1 MLISKIFSYNRFYLS
16 SSAKIRINIEC
27 CVKAVANSVFLLR
40 VILRGVRR
48 SFEQTKLLALSF
60 GTFCFIHYLC
70 LDKKKC
76 LLSAKLSLR
85 SGIKILYMINERT
98 NEQLDLAW
106 QFVERT
112 GVNVFLTGKA
122 GTGKTTF
129 LRRLKERSPKRMV
142 VVAPTG
148 VAAINAGGVTI
159 HSFFQFPLAPYIP
172 GGSFNTKDEKF
183 RFSKEKKNII
193 RTLDLLVIDEIS
205 MVRADLLDQID
216 AVLRLHKDRHR
227 PFGGVQLL
235 MIGDL
240 SQLAPVVKDSEWT
253 LLREYYRT
261 PYFFG
266 SHALQQTQHV
276 TIELT
281 HIYRQ
286 TDHAFIHILNEVR
299 ENRLTPENLARLNS
313 RVAASGKIKDESG
326 KSVNEGSHPEDNCRL
341 SSLNFS
347 LDEGTIRLTTH
358 NATAN
363 RYNEECMDALKGVRF
378 TFRADVTGTFPES
391 SYPAEEKLVLKKGCQ
406 VMFLKND
413 SQGSRYYNGKL
424 GIVSAIDAEH
434 IRVRGIDDGEEIEVE
449 PDVWTNARYV
459 IDKET
464 KEIREEIEGEFRQYP
479 LRLAWAIT
487 VHKSQGLTFDRAVLD
502 VNASFA
508 SGQVY
513 VALSRCRTLEGLVL
527 TAPLLPSSVRT
538 DAVVTDYMNVE
549 LEQAQHTAGHLTTFE
564 RDYYLAML
572 TELFSFKTLEADFH
586 RMLRLIDE
594 HLYKVYP
601 LLLKEYKQSDE
612 RLAGEVTAVSATFYR
627 QYVALVME
635 SADYT
640 SDSHLAE
647 RIRKAAVYFRDK
659 LNDLIRPLV
668 ERAALDS
675 DNREVKERLTEA
687 TYNLKQ
693 SFAQKIH
700 LLTRVVDNGFSV
712 SAYLKD
718 KAIGLLSADTT
729 TKRERKRGKVDEKID
744 VDRNADIRHPRLFH
758 KLRAWRSKRADELGR
773 PVYGVLT
780 QKALIGIVNE
790 LPTSGRELLRM
801 PGFGKKSLE
810 MFGREILAIVEDY
823 IENDLSPIP

>member
-1 MLISKIFSYNRFYLS
+1 MNKEHS
-16 SSAKIRINIEC
+16 
-27 CVKAVANSVFLLR
+27 
-40 VILRGVRR
+40 
-48 SFEQTKLLALSF
+48 
-60 GTFCFIHYLC
+60 
-70 LDKKKC
+70 
-76 LLSAKLSLR
+76 
-85 SGIKILYMINERT
+85 

-172 GGSFNTKDEKF
+172 GGSFNAKDEKY

-240 SQLAPVVKDSEWT
+240 SQLAPVVKDSEWS
-253 LLREYYRT
+253 LLREYYNT

-266 SHALQQTQHV
+266 SHALQQTRHV

-286 TDHAFIHILNEVR
+286 TDHSFINILNEVR
-299 ENRLTPENLARLNS
+299 ENHLTAENLARLNE
-313 RVAASGKIKDESG
+313 RVI
-326 KSVNEGSHPEDNCRL
+326 EGGHRGGQHNSEI
-341 SSLNFS
+341 
-347 LDEGTIRLTTH
+347 DEGTIRLTTH

-363 RYNEECMDALKGVRF
+363 RYNEERMDELKGIRF
-378 TFRADVTGTFPES
+378 SFQAQVTGTFPES
-391 SYPAEEKLVLKKGCQ
+391 SFPAEEKLVLKKGCQ

-424 GIVSAIDAEH
+424 GIVSSIDAER
-434 IRVRGIDDGEEIEVE
+434 ICVRGFDDGEEIEVE
-449 PDVWTNARYV
+449 PNVWTNARYV
-459 IDKET
+459 IDKES

-487 VHKSQGLTFDRAVLD
+487 VHKCQGLTFDRAVLD
-502 VNASFA
+502 VNAAFA
-508 SGQVY
+508 AGQVY
-513 VALSRCRTLEGLVL
+513 VALSRCRSLEGLVL
-527 TAPLLPSSVRT
+527 TAPLSPLSVKT
-538 DAVVTDYMNVE
+538 DALVTNYMNVE
-549 LEQAQHTAGHLTTFE
+549 LEQAQHTTGHLSSLE

-572 TELFSFKTLEADFH
+572 TELFSFKTLETDFH

-594 HLYKVYP
+594 HLYKIYP
-601 LLLKEYKQSDE
+601 LLLKEYKQAEE
-612 RLAGEVTAVSATFYR
+612 RMAKEITAVSTTFYR
-627 QYVALVME
+627 QYAAIVME
-635 SADYT
+635 SADYAT
-640 SDSHLAE
+640 DKLLAE
-647 RIRKAAVYFRDK
+647 RIHKAASYFLERLDEF
-659 LNDLIRPLV
+659 IAPLT
-668 ERAALDS
+668 ERATLDS

-687 TYNLKQ
+687 TFNLKQ
-693 SFAQKIH
+693 SVSQKRY
-700 LLTRVVDNGFSV
+700 LLARVAENGFSV
-712 SAYLKD
+712 STYLKD
-718 KAIGLLSADTT
+718 KALGLLRAEQPA
-729 TKRERKRGKVDEKID
+729 KRERKKNATSEKIE
-744 VDRNADIRHPRLFH
+744 VPPNTDIRHPRLFH
-758 KLRAWRSKRADELGR
+758 KLRAWRNERAKELGR

-780 QKALIGIVNE
+780 QKALISITNE
-790 LPTSGRELLRM
+790 LPISGRELLRM

-810 MFGREILAIVEDY
+810 IFGREILAIVQEYLD
-823 IENDLSPIP
+823 DGMQP

>member
-1 MLISKIFSYNRFYLS
+1 MDYSYLYGMNEMS
-16 SSAKIRINIEC
+16 INTE
-27 CVKAVANSVFLLR
+27 
-40 VILRGVRR
+40 
-48 SFEQTKLLALSF
+48 
-60 GTFCFIHYLC
+60 
-70 LDKKKC
+70 
-76 LLSAKLSLR
+76 
-85 SGIKILYMINERT
+85 
-98 NEQLDLAW
+98 LDLAW

-172 GGSFNTKDEKF
+172 GGSFNAKDEKY

-240 SQLAPVVKDSEWT
+240 SQLAPVVKDDEWT

-276 TIELT
+276 TIELQ
-281 HIYRQ
+281 HVYRQ
-286 TDHAFIHILNEVR
+286 TDHTFINILNEVR
-299 ENRLTPENLARLNS
+299 ENRLTPASLALLNS
-313 RVAASGKIKDESG
+313 RVMSTGKI
-326 KSVNEGSHPEDNCRL
+326 GSAEAELGELENPY
-341 SSLNFS
+341 
-347 LDEGTIRLTTH
+347 IRLTTH

-363 RYNEECMDALKGVRF
+363 RYNEERMNALKSIRF
-378 TFRADVTGTFPES
+378 SFKAKVVGTFPES
-391 SYPAEEKLVLKKGCQ
+391 SYPAEETLVLKEGCQ

-424 GIVSAIDAEH
+424 GIVSSVDASK
-434 IRVRGIDDGEEIEVE
+434 ICVRGIEDNVIVEVE
-449 PDVWTNARYV
+449 PEVWTNARYV
-459 IDKET
+459 IDKDT

-487 VHKSQGLTFDRAVLD
+487 VHKSQGLTFDHAVLD
-502 VNASFA
+502 VNAAFA
-508 SGQVY
+508 AGQVY
-513 VALSRCRTLEGLVL
+513 VALSRCRSLEGLVL
-527 TAPLLPSSVRT
+527 TAPLNIASVRT
-538 DAVVTDYMNVE
+538 DVAVTDYMNAE
-549 LEQAQHTAGHLTTFE
+549 LAQARHTANLFDTFE

-572 TELFSFKTLEADFH
+572 TELFDFKTLEWDFH
-586 RMLRLIDE
+586 RVLRLLDE

-601 LLLKEYKQSDE
+601 LLLKMYKQTDE
-612 RLAGEVTAVSATFYR
+612 QFAREITAVSATFYR
-627 QYVALVME
+627 QYAALITQ
-635 SADYT
+635 SDAYD
-640 SDSHLAE
+640 SDSHLAD
-647 RIRKAAVYFRDK
+647 RVHKAAVYFADRLEVQLK
-659 LNDLIRPLV
+659 PII
-668 ERAALDS
+668 ERTQLES
-675 DNREVKERLTEA
+675 DNQEVQERITEA
-687 TYNLKQ
+687 VYAFSQ
-693 SFAQKIH
+693 SFAQKTY
-700 LLTRVVDNGFSV
+700 LLQRVVAGGFSV
-712 SAYLKD
+712 SSYLKD
-718 KAIGLLSADTT
+718 KALGLLSVEQSG
-729 TKRERKRGKVDEKID
+729 KRKKKSATQEKIE
-744 VDRNADIRHPRLFH
+744 VDRNSDIRHPKLFH
-758 KLRAWRSKRADELGR
+758 ALRKWRAMRAEELGR

-780 QKALIGIVNE
+780 QKALIGITNE
-790 LPTSGRELLRM
+790 LPISGKELLRM

-810 MFGREILAIVEDY
+810 MFGKEILAIVQEY
-823 IENDLSPIP
+823 MENNPV

>member
-1 MLISKIFSYNRFYLS
+1 MSW
-16 SSAKIRINIEC
+16 
-27 CVKAVANSVFLLR
+27 
-40 VILRGVRR
+40 G
-48 SFEQTKLLALSF
+48 
-60 GTFCFIHYLC
+60 
-70 LDKKKC
+70 LD
-76 LLSAKLSLR
+76 
-85 SGIKILYMINERT
+85 NEP
-98 NEQLDLAW
+98 LDLAW

-172 GGSFNTKDEKF
+172 GGSFNTKDEKY

-240 SQLAPVVKDSEWT
+240 SQLAPVVKEGEWA

-281 HIYRQ
+281 HVYRQ
-286 TDHAFIHILNEVR
+286 TDHTFINILNEVR
-299 ENRLTPENLARLNS
+299 ENRLTAESLARLNS
-313 RVAASGKIKDESG
+313 RVATSGKMKDESG
-326 KSVNEGSHPEDNCRL
+326 KSVNEGSHPEDNCHL
-341 SSLNFS
+341 STFNFS

-363 RYNEECMDALKGVRF
+363 RYNEERMDALKGVRF
-378 TFRADVTGTFPES
+378 TFRADVSGTFPES

-413 SQGSRYYNGKL
+413 VQGSRYYNGKI
-424 GIVSAIDAEH
+424 GIISAIDAEH

-502 VNASFA
+502 VNAAFA

-527 TAPLLPSSVRT
+527 TAPLSLSSVKT

-549 LEQAQHTAGHLTTFE
+549 LEQAQHTAGHLSALE
-564 RDYYLAML
+564 REYYLAML
-572 TELFSFKTLEADFH
+572 TELFSFKTLEMDFH

-601 LLLKEYKQSDE
+601 LLLKEYKQADE
-612 RLAGEVTAVSATFYR
+612 RLAKEVTAVSATFYR
-627 QYVALVME
+627 QYMVLVME
-635 SADYT
+635 SADYAT
-640 SDSHLAE
+640 DSHLAE
-647 RIRKAAVYFRDK
+647 RIRKAATYFKDR
-659 LNDLIRPLV
+659 LETLIRPLV

-700 LLTRVVDNGFSV
+700 LLTRVVDNGFSI
-712 SAYLKD
+712 STYLKD
-718 KAIGLLSADTT
+718 KAIGMLGAETT
-729 TKRERKRGKVDEKID
+729 AKRERKRSKADEKIE

-758 KLRAWRSKRADELGR
+758 KLRAWRSERADELGR

-790 LPTSGRELLRM
+790 LPISGRELLRM

-810 MFGREILAIVEDY
+810 MFGREILAIVQEY
-823 IENDLSPIP
+823 IDDGMQP

>member
-1 MLISKIFSYNRFYLS
+1 MK
-16 SSAKIRINIEC
+16 
-27 CVKAVANSVFLLR
+27 
-40 VILRGVRR
+40 R
-48 SFEQTKLLALSF
+48 S
-60 GTFCFIHYLC
+60 
-70 LDKKKC
+70 
-76 LLSAKLSLR
+76 
-85 SGIKILYMINERT
+85 

-172 GGSFNTKDEKF
+172 GGSFNTKDEKY

-240 SQLAPVVKDSEWT
+240 SQLAPVVKDGEWS
-253 LLREYYRT
+253 LLREYYST

-281 HIYRQ
+281 HVYRQ
-286 TDHAFIHILNEVR
+286 SDQAFINILNEVR
-299 ENRLTPENLARLNS
+299 ENRLTPESLARLNS
-313 RVAASGKIKDESG
+313 RVAYGQQAGTNSEIRNQNSEII
-326 KSVNEGSHPEDNCRL
+326 EGV
-341 SSLNFS
+341 
-347 LDEGTIRLTTH
+347 IRLTTH

-363 RYNEECMDALKGVRF
+363 RYNEERMDALKGIRF
-378 TFRADVTGTFPES
+378 SFRAEVTGTFPES

-424 GIVSAIDAEH
+424 GIVSAIDAQR
-434 IRVRGIDDGEEIEVE
+434 ICVRGIDDGEEIVVE

-459 IDKET
+459 IDRET

-502 VNASFA
+502 VNAAFA
-508 SGQVY
+508 AGQVY
-513 VALSRCRTLEGLVL
+513 VALSRCRSLEGLVL
-527 TAPLLPSSVRT
+527 TAPLSLSSVKT
-538 DAVVTDYMNVE
+538 DALVTDYMNVE
-549 LEQAQHTAGHLTTFE
+549 LEQAQHTAGHLTALE

-572 TELFSFKTLEADFH
+572 TELFNFKTLETDFH

-601 LLLKEYKQSDE
+601 LLLKEYKQADE
-612 RLAGEVTAVSATFYR
+612 RMAKEITAVSATFYR
-627 QYVALVME
+627 QYAALVME
-635 SADYT
+635 SADYAA
-640 SDSHLAE
+640 DRLLAE
-647 RIRKAAVYFRDK
+647 RIHKAASYFLERLD
-659 LNDLIRPLV
+659 DLMRPLM

-675 DNREVKERLTEA
+675 DNKEVKERLTEA
-687 TYNLKQ
+687 AYNLKQ
-693 SFAQKIH
+693 SFAQKRH
-700 LLTRVVDNGFSV
+700 LLARVVENGFNV

-718 KAIGLLSADTT
+718 KAMGLLSVEQPVR
-729 TKRERKRGKVDEKID
+729 RERKKSAVPEKIE

-758 KLRAWRSKRADELGR
+758 KLRAWRSERADELGR

-780 QKALIGIVNE
+780 QKALIGIANE
-790 LPTSGRELLRM
+790 LPASGRELLRM

-810 MFGREILAIVEDY
+810 MFGREILAIVQEY
-823 IENDLSPIP
+823 LEN

>member
-1 MLISKIFSYNRFYLS
+1 MSK
-16 SSAKIRINIEC
+16 
-27 CVKAVANSVFLLR
+27 
-40 VILRGVRR
+40 
-48 SFEQTKLLALSF
+48 EQ
-60 GTFCFIHYLC
+60 
-70 LDKKKC
+70 
-76 LLSAKLSLR
+76 
-85 SGIKILYMINERT
+85 T
-98 NEQLDLAW
+98 NEQLELAW

-129 LRRLKERSPKRMV
+129 LRRLKERSPKRMI

-172 GGSFNTKDEKF
+172 GGSFNSKDEKY

-240 SQLAPVVKDSEWT
+240 SQLAPVVKDDEWT
-253 LLREYYRT
+253 LLREYYHT

-266 SHALQQTQHV
+266 SHALQQTRHV

-281 HIYRQ
+281 HVYRQ
-286 TDHAFIHILNEVR
+286 SDQTFINILNEVR
-299 ENRLTPENLARLNS
+299 ENRLTPQSLELLNS
-313 RVAASGKIKDESG
+313 RCIGKGPHSE
-326 KSVNEGSHPEDNCRL
+326 
-341 SSLNFS
+341 

-363 RYNEECMDALKGVRF
+363 RYNEERMDALGGIRF
-378 TFRADVTGTFPES
+378 SYRADISGTFPES
-391 SYPAEEKLVLKKGCQ
+391 SYPAEETLVLKKGCQ

-413 SQGSRYYNGKL
+413 TQGSRYYNGKL
-424 GIVSAIDAEH
+424 GIVSNIDGEH
-434 IRVRGIDDGEEIEVE
+434 IYVKDFDDGEEIEVE

-464 KEIREEIEGEFRQYP
+464 REIREEIEGEFRQYP

-487 VHKSQGLTFDRAVLD
+487 VHKSQGLTFEHAVLD
-502 VNASFA
+502 VNAAFA

-513 VALSRCRTLEGLVL
+513 VALSRCRSLEGLIL
-527 TAPLLPSSVRT
+527 TAPLLLSSVRT
-538 DAVVTDYMNVE
+538 DALVTDYMNVE
-549 LEQAQHTAGHLTTFE
+549 LEQAQHTAGHLSQLE
-564 RDYYLAML
+564 REYYLLML
-572 TELFSFKTLEADFH
+572 TELFSFKTLESDFH

-601 LLLKEYKQSDE
+601 LLLKEYKQTDE
-612 RLAGEVTAVSATFYR
+612 RLTREVTSVSATFYR
-627 QYVALVME
+627 QYAMLIKE
-635 SADYT
+635 SEDYT
-640 SDSHLAE
+640 TDTLLAE
-647 RIRKAAVYFRDK
+647 RIHKAAKYFKEK
-659 LNDLIRPLV
+659 LDELLRPLV

-675 DNREVKERLTEA
+675 DNRDIKERLTEA
-687 TYNLKQ
+687 TYNLQQ
-693 SFAQKIH
+693 SFAQKRH
-700 LLTRVVDNGFSV
+700 LLTRVTDCGFNV
-712 SAYLKD
+712 STYLKD
-718 KAIGLLSADTT
+718 KAIGLLNA
-729 TKRERKRGKVDEKID
+729 EQPAPRKRSKAQEKIE
-744 VDRNADIRHPRLFH
+744 VDRNSDILHPRLFH
-758 KLRAWRSKRADELGR
+758 TLRAWRSQRADELGR

-790 LPTSGRELLRM
+790 LPISGRELLRM

-810 MFGREILAIVEDY
+810 MFGREILAIVQEY
-823 IENDLSPIP
+823 IDDGMQP

>member
-1 MLISKIFSYNRFYLS
+1 MGKEKS
-16 SSAKIRINIEC
+16 
-27 CVKAVANSVFLLR
+27 
-40 VILRGVRR
+40 
-48 SFEQTKLLALSF
+48 
-60 GTFCFIHYLC
+60 
-70 LDKKKC
+70 
-76 LLSAKLSLR
+76 
-85 SGIKILYMINERT
+85 

-172 GGSFNTKDEKF
+172 GGSFNAKDEKY

-240 SQLAPVVKDSEWT
+240 SQLAPVVKEGEWT

-281 HIYRQ
+281 HVYRQ
-286 TDHAFIHILNEVR
+286 TDHTFINILNEVR
-299 ENRLTPENLARLNS
+299 ENRLTAESLARLNS
-313 RVAASGKIKDESG
+313 RVVESGKMKDESG
-326 KSVNEGSHPEDNCRL
+326 KMKDEPKVAGRREKQSGKMMVEGSRPEDNFHL
-341 SSLNFS
+341 SSVDFP
-347 LDEGTIRLTTH
+347 LDSEGTIRLTTH

-363 RYNEECMDALKGVRF
+363 RYNEERMDALKGVRF
-378 TFRADVTGTFPES
+378 TFKALVTGTFPES

-424 GIVSAIDAEH
+424 GVVSAIDAGH
-434 IRVRGIDDGEEIEVE
+434 IRVRGFDDGEEIEVE

-502 VNASFA
+502 VNAAFA
-508 SGQVY
+508 AGQVY
-513 VALSRCRTLEGLVL
+513 VALSRCRSLEGLVL
-527 TAPLLPSSVRT
+527 TAPFSPSSVKT
-538 DAVVTDYMNVE
+538 DALVTDYMNVE
-549 LEQAQHTAGHLTTFE
+549 LEQAQHTAGHLLALE

-572 TELFSFKTLEADFH
+572 TELFNFKTLETDFH

-601 LLLKEYKQSDE
+601 LLLKEYKLADE
-612 RLAGEVTAVSATFYR
+612 RMAKEIIAVSATFYR
-627 QYVALVME
+627 QYATLVQE
-635 SADYT
+635 SADYAA
-640 SDSHLAE
+640 DSLLAE
-647 RIRKAAVYFRDK
+647 RIHKAASYFLERLDDF
-659 LNDLIRPLV
+659 LAPLM

-675 DNREVKERLTEA
+675 DNKDVKERLDEA

-693 SFAQKIH
+693 SFAQKHH
-700 LLTRVVDNGFSV
+700 LLAYVVAHGFNV
-712 SAYLKD
+712 ATYLKE
-718 KAIGLLSADTT
+718 KAMGLLHAEQSA
-729 TKRERKRGKVDEKID
+729 KRKKSAAQEKIE
-744 VDRNADIRHPRLFH
+744 VDRNADIAHPRLFN

-780 QKALIGIVNE
+780 QKALIGIANE

-810 MFGREILAIVEDY
+810 MFGKEILAIVEEY
-823 IENDLSPIP
+823 LGN

>member
-1 MLISKIFSYNRFYLS
+1 MS
-16 SSAKIRINIEC
+16 
-27 CVKAVANSVFLLR
+27 
-40 VILRGVRR
+40 
-48 SFEQTKLLALSF
+48 
-60 GTFCFIHYLC
+60 
-70 LDKKKC
+70 DKQMNPE
-76 LLSAKLSLR
+76 L
-85 SGIKILYMINERT
+85 N
-98 NEQLDLAW
+98 LAW

-129 LRRLKERSPKRMV
+129 LRRLRERSPKRMV

-159 HSFFQFPLAPYIP
+159 HSFFQFPLAPYVP
-172 GGSFNTKDEKF
+172 GGSFNTKDEKY

-216 AVLRLHKDRHR
+216 AVLRLHRDKHR

-240 SQLAPVVKDSEWT
+240 SQLAPVVKESEWAM
-253 LLREYYRT
+253 LREYYAT

-266 SHALQQTQHV
+266 SHALSQTQHV

-281 HIYRQ
+281 HVYRQ
-286 TDHAFIHILNEVR
+286 TDRAFVDILNEVR
-299 ENRLTPENLARLNS
+299 ENRLTAEGLSRLNS
-313 RVAASGKIKDESG
+313 RVMVSGKMKDESG
-326 KSVNEGSHPEDNCRL
+326 V
-341 SSLNFS
+341 
-347 LDEGTIRLTTH
+347 IRLTTH

-363 RYNEECMDALKGVRF
+363 RYNEERMEALKSPRF
-378 TFRADVTGTFPES
+378 SFRAQVTGSFPES
-391 SYPAEEKLVLKKGCQ
+391 SYPAEETLVLKKGCQ

-413 SQGSRYYNGKL
+413 VQGSRYYNGKL
-424 GIVSAIDAEH
+424 GIVSAIDAKR
-434 IRVRGIDDGEEIEVE
+434 ICVKGIDDDIEIEVE

-502 VNASFA
+502 VNAAFA
-508 SGQVY
+508 AGQVY
-513 VALSRCRTLEGLVL
+513 VALSRLRSLEGLVL
-527 TAPLLPSSVRT
+527 TAPLSPASVKT
-538 DAVVTDYMNVE
+538 DAAVTGYMNGE
-549 LEQAQHTAGHLTTFE
+549 LEQARHTAKRLDSLE
-564 RDYYLAML
+564 KDYYLMML
-572 TELFSFKTLEADFH
+572 TELFDFKALDWDFK
-586 RMLRLIDE
+586 RMLRLLDE

-601 LLLKEYKQSDE
+601 MLLKMYKQTDE
-612 RLAGEVTAVSATFYR
+612 RFAREITTVAATFYR
-627 QYVALVME
+627 QYAALVAQT
-635 SADYT
+635 ADYT
-640 SDSHLAE
+640 TDTHLAE
-647 RIRKAAVYFRDK
+647 RIHKAAAYFAER
-659 LNDLIRPLV
+659 LGDLIGPLI
-668 ERAALDS
+668 ERTDLDS
-675 DNREVKERLTEA
+675 DNKEIKDRIVEA

-693 SFAQKIH
+693 TFALKRH
-700 LLTRVVDNGFSV
+700 LLERVAEKGFNV

-718 KAIGLLSADTT
+718 KAIGLLNSEQPA
-729 TKRERKRGKVDEKID
+729 KRTQKKSKTVEKIE
-744 VDRNADIRHPRLFH
+744 VDRNSDIRHPRLFQR
-758 KLRAWRSKRADELGR
+758 LRTWRSQRADELGR

-780 QKALIGIVNE
+780 QKALIGITNE

-810 MFGREILAIVEDY
+810 MFGKEILTIVQEY
-823 IENDLSPIP
+823 IDDTPV

>member
-1 MLISKIFSYNRFYLS
+1 MSREK
-16 SSAKIRINIEC
+16 
-27 CVKAVANSVFLLR
+27 
-40 VILRGVRR
+40 G
-48 SFEQTKLLALSF
+48 
-60 GTFCFIHYLC
+60 
-70 LDKKKC
+70 
-76 LLSAKLSLR
+76 
-85 SGIKILYMINERT
+85 
-98 NEQLDLAW
+98 NEQLNLAW

-172 GGSFNTKDEKF
+172 GGSFNTKDEKY

-240 SQLAPVVKDSEWT
+240 SQLAPVVKDSEWA
-253 LLREYYRT
+253 LLREYYHT

-281 HIYRQ
+281 HVYRQ
-286 TDHAFIHILNEVR
+286 TDHTFINILNEVR
-299 ENRLTPENLARLNS
+299 ENRLTAESLARLNS
-313 RVAASGKIKDESG
+313 RVVESGKMKDESG
-326 KSVNEGSHPEDNCRL
+326 KLKDEPKVASRREKQSAKMMVEGPHPKDNSHL
-341 SSLNFS
+341 SSLNFP
-347 LDEGTIRLTTH
+347 LDSDGTIRLTTH

-363 RYNEECMDALKGVRF
+363 RYNEERMDALEGVRF
-378 TFRADVTGTFPES
+378 SYKAEVTGTFPES

-424 GIVSAIDAEH
+424 GIISDIDGEH
-434 IRVRGIDDGEEIEVE
+434 IRVRGIDDGEEIDVE

-502 VNASFA
+502 VNAAFA
-508 SGQVY
+508 AGQVY
-513 VALSRCRTLEGLVL
+513 VALSRCRSLEGLVL

-538 DAVVTDYMNVE
+538 DALVTDYMNVE
-549 LEQAQHTAGHLTTFE
+549 LEQAQHTAGHLSQLE
-564 RDYYLAML
+564 REYYLLML
-572 TELFSFKTLEADFH
+572 TELFNFKTLETDFH
-586 RMLRLIDE
+586 RMQRLIDE

-601 LLLKEYKQSDE
+601 LLLKEYKQADE
-612 RLAGEVTAVSATFYR
+612 RMAKEITAVSATFYR
-627 QYVALVME
+627 QYAALVKE
-635 SADYT
+635 SSDYAADRL
-640 SDSHLAE
+640 LAE
-647 RIRKAAVYFRDK
+647 RIHKAAAYFKEK
-659 LNDLIRPLV
+659 LDEIFRSLI

-675 DNREVKERLTEA
+675 DNRDVKERLTEA
-687 TYNLKQ
+687 AYNLQQ
-693 SFAQKIH
+693 SFAQKHH
-700 LLTRVVDNGFSV
+700 LLSRVVENGFNV
-712 SAYLKD
+712 STYLKD
-718 KAIGLLSADTT
+718 KAVGLLNAEQPA
-729 TKRERKRGKVDEKID
+729 KRKKTSKVQEKIE
-744 VDRNADIRHPRLFH
+744 VDRNSDIQHPRLFH
-758 KLRAWRSKRADELGR
+758 RLRAWRNERAEELGR

-780 QKALIGIVNE
+780 QKALIGITNE
-790 LPTSGRELLRM
+790 LPISGRELLRM

-810 MFGREILAIVEDY
+810 MFGREILAIVQEYLD
-823 IENDLSPIP
+823 DGMLP

>member
-1 MLISKIFSYNRFYLS
+1 MSK
-16 SSAKIRINIEC
+16 
-27 CVKAVANSVFLLR
+27 
-40 VILRGVRR
+40 
-48 SFEQTKLLALSF
+48 EQ
-60 GTFCFIHYLC
+60 
-70 LDKKKC
+70 
-76 LLSAKLSLR
+76 
-85 SGIKILYMINERT
+85 T

-172 GGSFNTKDEKF
+172 GGSFNSKDEKY

-240 SQLAPVVKDSEWT
+240 SQLAPVVKDGEWT
-253 LLREYYRT
+253 LLREYYHT

-266 SHALQQTQHV
+266 SHALQQTRHV

-281 HIYRQ
+281 HVYRQ
-286 TDHAFIHILNEVR
+286 TDRTFINILNEVR
-299 ENRLTPENLARLNS
+299 ENCLTPESLALLNS
-313 RVAASGKIKDESG
+313 RVDGQQTEVNSEFKIQNSEFTD
-326 KSVNEGSHPEDNCRL
+326 
-341 SSLNFS
+341 
-347 LDEGTIRLTTH
+347 GTIRLTTH

-363 RYNEECMDALKGVRF
+363 RYNEERMDALKGIRF
-378 TFRADVTGTFPES
+378 SFKAKVAGTFPES
-391 SYPAEEKLVLKKGCQ
+391 SYPAEETLVLKKGCQ

-424 GIVSAIDAEH
+424 GIVSAVDGKRIC
-434 IRVRGIDDGEEIEVE
+434 VRGIDDNVEIEVE
-449 PDVWTNARYV
+449 PDVWANARYV
-459 IDKET
+459 IDKGT

-502 VNASFA
+502 VNAAFA

-513 VALSRCRTLEGLVL
+513 VALSRCRSLEGLML
-527 TAPLLPSSVRT
+527 TAPLSPSSVKT
-538 DAVVTDYMNVE
+538 DLLVTDYMNAE
-549 LEQAQHTAGHLTTFE
+549 LEQAQHTAGHLSTLE
-564 RDYYLAML
+564 RDYYLLML

-601 LLLKEYKQSDE
+601 LLLKMYKQADGRFSKE
-612 RLAGEVTAVSATFYR
+612 ITAVAATFYR
-627 QYVALVME
+627 QYSTLVID
-635 SADYT
+635 SPDYT
-640 SDSHLAE
+640 TDELLAE
-647 RIRKAAVYFRDK
+647 RIHKAATYFIDK
-659 LNDLIRPLV
+659 LDDFLRPLV
-668 ERAALDS
+668 EHTSIDS
-675 DNREVKERLTEA
+675 DNQEIKERLTEA
-687 TYNLKQ
+687 TYNFKQ
-693 SFAQKIH
+693 SFSQKRH
-700 LLTRVVDNGFSV
+700 LLTRVIANGFNV
-712 SAYLKD
+712 STYLKD
-718 KAIGLLSADTT
+718 KAIGLLNADQSA
-729 TKRERKRGKVDEKID
+729 KRNAKSKPSEKIE
-744 VDRNADIRHPRLFH
+744 VDRNSDIRHPKLFRN
-758 KLRAWRSKRADELGR
+758 LRAWRALRAEELGR
-773 PVYGVLT
+773 PAYGVLT
-780 QKALIGIVNE
+780 QKALIGITNE

-810 MFGREILAIVEDY
+810 MFGKEILAIVQEY
-823 IENDLSPIP
+823 IEEENIEEKNFIGTFH

>member
-1 MLISKIFSYNRFYLS
+1 MKS
-16 SSAKIRINIEC
+16 S
-27 CVKAVANSVFLLR
+27 
-40 VILRGVRR
+40 
-48 SFEQTKLLALSF
+48 
-60 GTFCFIHYLC
+60 
-70 LDKKKC
+70 
-76 LLSAKLSLR
+76 
-85 SGIKILYMINERT
+85 

-172 GGSFNTKDEKF
+172 GGSFNTKDEKY

-240 SQLAPVVKDSEWT
+240 SQLAPVVKEGEWT

-281 HIYRQ
+281 HVYRQ
-286 TDHAFIHILNEVR
+286 TDHTFINILNEVR
-299 ENRLTPENLARLNS
+299 ENRLTAESLARLNS
-313 RVAASGKIKDESG
+313 RVFKTDSHEDPAKSQREIFRCAQNDTAKDNSELSI
-326 KSVNEGSHPEDNCRL
+326 VNSP
-341 SSLNFS
+341 FS
-347 LDEGTIRLTTH
+347 EGTIRLTTH

-363 RYNEECMDALKGVRF
+363 RYNEERMDALKGVRF
-378 TFRADVTGTFPES
+378 TFKALVTGTFPES

-424 GIVSAIDAEH
+424 GVVSAIDAER
-434 IRVRGIDDGEEIEVE
+434 ICVRGFDDGEEIEVE

-502 VNASFA
+502 VNAAFA
-508 SGQVY
+508 AGQVY
-513 VALSRCRTLEGLVL
+513 VALSRCRSLEGLVL
-527 TAPLLPSSVRT
+527 TAPLSPSSVKT
-538 DAVVTDYMNVE
+538 DALVTDYMNVE
-549 LEQAQHTAGHLTTFE
+549 LEQAQHTAGHLSALE

-572 TELFSFKTLEADFH
+572 TELFNFKTLETDFH

-601 LLLKEYKQSDE
+601 LLLKEYKLADE
-612 RLAGEVTAVSATFYR
+612 RLAKEVIAVSATFYR
-627 QYVALVME
+627 QYAALVME
-635 SADYT
+635 SADYAA
-640 SDSHLAE
+640 DPLLAE
-647 RIRKAAVYFRDK
+647 RIHKAASYFLERLDDF
-659 LNDLIRPLV
+659 LAPLM

-675 DNREVKERLTEA
+675 DNKDVKERLDEA

-693 SFAQKIH
+693 SFAQKHH
-700 LLTRVVDNGFSV
+700 LLTHVVAHGFNV
-712 SAYLKD
+712 ATYLKE
-718 KAIGLLSADTT
+718 KAMGLLHAEQPAKRKKSAAQ
-729 TKRERKRGKVDEKID
+729 EKIE
-744 VDRNADIRHPRLFH
+744 VDRNADIAHPRLFN
-758 KLRAWRSKRADELGR
+758 KLRAWRSQRADELGR

-780 QKALIGIVNE
+780 QKALIGIANE

-810 MFGREILAIVEDY
+810 MFGKEILAIVEEY
-823 IENDLSPIP
+823 LGN

>member
-1 MLISKIFSYNRFYLS
+1 MDKEKGLS
-16 SSAKIRINIEC
+16 S
-27 CVKAVANSVFLLR
+27 
-40 VILRGVRR
+40 
-48 SFEQTKLLALSF
+48 
-60 GTFCFIHYLC
+60 
-70 LDKKKC
+70 
-76 LLSAKLSLR
+76 
-85 SGIKILYMINERT
+85 
-98 NEQLDLAW
+98 NEQLELAW

-172 GGSFNTKDEKF
+172 GSSFSTKDEKY

-240 SQLAPVVKDSEWT
+240 SQLAPVVKDSEWA

-281 HIYRQ
+281 HVYRQ
-286 TDHAFIHILNEVR
+286 TDLTFVNILNEVR
-299 ENRLTPENLARLNS
+299 ENRLTAESLARLNS
-313 RVAASGKIKDESG
+313 RV
-326 KSVNEGSHPEDNCRL
+326 VNGQQRTDNRPEDNSEFRNQN
-341 SSLNFS
+341 SEIS
-347 LDEGTIRLTTH
+347 EGTIRLTTH

-363 RYNEECMDALKGVRF
+363 RYNEERMDELKGLRF
-378 TFRADVTGTFPES
+378 SFKARVVGTFPES
-391 SYPAEEKLVLKKGCQ
+391 SYPAEETLVLKKGCQ

-424 GIVSAIDAEH
+424 GIVSAVDGERIC
-434 IRVRGIDDGEEIEVE
+434 VRGFDDGEEIEVE

-464 KEIREEIEGEFRQYP
+464 KEIREEVEGEFRQYP

-487 VHKSQGLTFDRAVLD
+487 IHKSQGLTFEHAVLD
-502 VNASFA
+502 VNAAFA
-508 SGQVY
+508 AGQVY
-513 VALSRCRTLEGLVL
+513 VALSRCRSLEGLVL
-527 TAPLLPSSVRT
+527 TAPLHTSSIKT
-538 DAVVTDYMNVE
+538 DVVVTDYMNVE
-549 LEQAQHTAGHLTTFE
+549 LEQAQHTASHLSQLE
-564 RDYYLAML
+564 RDYYLTML
-572 TELFSFKTLEADFH
+572 TELFSFKALEADF
-586 RMLRLIDE
+586 RRLLRLIDE

-601 LLLKEYKQSDE
+601 LLLKMYKEADE
-612 RLAGEVTAVSATFYR
+612 RMGREVIVVADTFYR
-627 QYVALVME
+627 QYASLVA
-635 SADYT
+635 S
-640 SDSHLAE
+640 SDSYAADQLLAE
-647 RIRKAAVYFRDK
+647 RIHKAAVYF
-659 LNDLIRPLV
+659 V
-668 ERAALDS
+668 ERLDELFSPLMEHTALDS
-675 DNREVKERLTEA
+675 DNKEVKERLVEA
-687 TYNLKQ
+687 AYSFEQ
-693 SFAQKIH
+693 AFAQKRH
-700 LLTRVVDNGFSV
+700 LLSRVAEGGFNV
-712 SAYLKD
+712 SSYLKD
-718 KAIGLLSADTT
+718 KAVGLLGEEKTQ
-729 TKRERKRGKVDEKID
+729 KRKKEKQQEKLE
-744 VDRNADIRHPRLFH
+744 VDRNADISHPQLF
-758 KLRAWRSKRADELGR
+758 KRLRAWRSARAEELGR
-773 PVYGVLT
+773 PAYGVLT
-780 QKALIGIVNE
+780 QKALIGITNE
-790 LPTSGRELLRM
+790 LPTSSRELLRM

-810 MFGREILAIVEDY
+810 MFGKEILAIVQEY
-823 IENDLSPIP
+823 IDEQ

>member
-1 MLISKIFSYNRFYLS
+1 MKS
-16 SSAKIRINIEC
+16 S
-27 CVKAVANSVFLLR
+27 
-40 VILRGVRR
+40 
-48 SFEQTKLLALSF
+48 
-60 GTFCFIHYLC
+60 
-70 LDKKKC
+70 
-76 LLSAKLSLR
+76 
-85 SGIKILYMINERT
+85 

-172 GGSFNTKDEKF
+172 GGSFNTKDEKY

-240 SQLAPVVKDSEWT
+240 SQLAPVVKDGEWS

-281 HIYRQ
+281 HVYRQ
-286 TDHAFIHILNEVR
+286 TDRSFIDILNEVR
-299 ENRLTPENLARLNS
+299 ENRLTPESLARLNS
-313 RVAASGKIKDESG
+313 RVDNGQQTTDC
-326 KSVNEGSHPEDNCRL
+326 HPEAN
-341 SSLNFS
+341 SQFSILNSQFT
-347 LDEGTIRLTTH
+347 EGVIRLTTH

-363 RYNEECMDALKGVRF
+363 RYNEERMEALKGVRF
-378 TFRADVTGTFPES
+378 SFKAQVTGVFPES
-391 SYPAEEKLVLKKGCQ
+391 SYPAEERLVLKKGCQ

-424 GIVSAIDAEH
+424 GVVSAIDAKR
-434 IRVRGIDDGEEIEVE
+434 ICVRGIDDGEEIEVE

-502 VNASFA
+502 VNAAFA
-508 SGQVY
+508 AGQVY
-513 VALSRCRTLEGLVL
+513 VALSRCRSLEGLVL
-527 TAPLLPSSVRT
+527 TAPLSPSSVKT
-538 DAVVTDYMNVE
+538 DALVTDYMNVE
-549 LEQAQHTAGHLTTFE
+549 LEQAQHTAGHLSSLE
-564 RDYYLAML
+564 RDYYLTML
-572 TELFSFKTLEADFH
+572 TELFSFKTIETDFH

-601 LLLKEYKQSDE
+601 LLLKEYKQADVRMAKE
-612 RLAGEVTAVSATFYR
+612 ITAVSATFYR
-627 QYVALVME
+627 QYAALVMG
-635 SADYT
+635 SADY
-640 SDSHLAE
+640 SADELLAE
-647 RIRKAAVYFRDK
+647 RIHKAAGYFLERLD
-659 LNDLIRPLV
+659 DFMAPLM

-675 DNREVKERLTEA
+675 DNQEVKERLVEA
-687 TYNLKQ
+687 AYNLKQ
-693 SFAQKIH
+693 SFAQKRY
-700 LLTRVVDNGFSV
+700 LLARVVKNGFNV
-712 SAYLKD
+712 STYLKD
-718 KAIGLLSADTT
+718 KAMGLLNAEPA
-729 TKRERKRGKVDEKID
+729 KRERKKSAPEKVE

-758 KLRAWRSKRADELGR
+758 KLRAWRSERAEELGR

-810 MFGREILAIVEDY
+810 MFGKEILAIVQEY
-823 IENDLSPIP
+823 LEN

>member
-1 MLISKIFSYNRFYLS
+1 MK
-16 SSAKIRINIEC
+16 K
-27 CVKAVANSVFLLR
+27 
-40 VILRGVRR
+40 
-48 SFEQTKLLALSF
+48 EQS
-60 GTFCFIHYLC
+60 
-70 LDKKKC
+70 
-76 LLSAKLSLR
+76 
-85 SGIKILYMINERT
+85 

-172 GGSFNTKDEKF
+172 GGSFNTKDEKY

-281 HIYRQ
+281 HVYRQ
-286 TDHAFIHILNEVR
+286 TDHTFINILNEVR
-299 ENRLTPENLARLNS
+299 ENRLTPESLALLNS
-313 RVAASGKIKDESG
+313 RVVESG
-326 KSVNEGSHPEDNCRL
+326 KMMAEGSRPEDNSHL
-341 SSLNFS
+341 SSVNFP
-347 LDEGTIRLTTH
+347 LDSDGTIRLTTH

-363 RYNEECMDALKGVRF
+363 RYNEERMDALKGVRF
-378 TFRADVTGTFPES
+378 SFKAQVTGTFPES

-424 GIVSAIDAEH
+424 GVISAIDAER
-434 IRVRGIDDGEEIEVE
+434 ISVRGIDDGEEIAVE

-502 VNASFA
+502 VNAAFA
-508 SGQVY
+508 AGQVY
-513 VALSRCRTLEGLVL
+513 VALSRCRSLEGLVL
-527 TAPLLPSSVRT
+527 TAPLSPLSVKT
-538 DAVVTDYMNVE
+538 DVLVTDYMNME
-549 LEQAQHTAGHLTTFE
+549 LEQAQYTAGHLSALE

-601 LLLKEYKQSDE
+601 LLLKEYK
-612 RLAGEVTAVSATFYR
+612 LAGERMAKEIVGVSATFYR
-627 QYVALVME
+627 QYAVLVME
-635 SADYT
+635 SADYAT
-640 SDSHLAE
+640 DPLLAE
-647 RIRKAAVYFRDK
+647 RIHKAASYFLERID
-659 LNDLIRPLV
+659 DFIAPLT

-675 DNREVKERLTEA
+675 DNKEVKERLAEA

-693 SFAQKIH
+693 SFVQKRY
-700 LLTRVVDNGFSV
+700 LLARVVENGFNV
-712 SAYLKD
+712 STYLKD
-718 KAIGLLSADTT
+718 KAVGLLNADQPV
-729 TKRERKRGKVDEKID
+729 KRERKRSVVAEKIG
-744 VDRNADIRHPRLFH
+744 VDRNTDIAHPRLFN

-773 PVYGVLT
+773 PAYGVLT
-780 QKALIGIVNE
+780 QKALIGIANE

-810 MFGREILAIVEDY
+810 MYGKEILAIVEEY
-823 IENDLSPIP
+823 IDDGMEP